1 MVKEKN
7 DPSVNDQACLVGPP
21 PAGGTKISRSYIRSA
36 TKAATHPVRSQ
47 ILKAL
52 KEGDKS
58 TVDLEQATHE
68 TRYNLYHHLNALEQV
83 GLVNWTMRDNKTKLY
98 HASTP
103 NTPEAAV
110 IILSADD
117 ISANMGQFQNLIS
130 SLGALEGEP
139 IPHPEKIKSA
149 EICLY
154 YDWEE
159 SK

>member
-1 MVKEKN
+1 MVKDRSEDN
-7 DPSVNDQACLVGPP
+7 ESCAIILP
-21 PAGGTKISRSYIRSA
+21 PASGRKDSRSYISSV

-58 TVDLEQATHE
+58 TVELERVTCE

-103 NTPEAAV
+103 NTPEVAV
-110 IILSADD
+110 IILSEEDVA
-117 ISANMGQFQNLIS
+117 AKKGEFQNFLAT
-130 SLGALEGEP
+130 LGALEGEV
-139 IPHPEKIKSA
+139 IPHPERIKSA

-159 SK
+159 KKGR